1 MQRDEVKL
9 LNCFKEQLCSV
20 YLGTSMAPASG
31 WISAFCYIVG
41 TGKQQL
47 TLFQTVV
54 IAGNL
59 MHH

>member
-1 MQRDEVKL
+1 
-9 LNCFKEQLCSV
+9 
-20 YLGTSMAPASG
+20 MAPASG
-31 WISAFCYIVG
+31 WRSGFCYIVG

-59 MHH
+59 MLRVERSSVRSILFNF